1 MAGETAFPQLGRA
14 QWAPRWRT
22 ADAALLAIFAATL
35 FVSSTLLFLV
45 EPLVGKMLLPI
56 LGGTPAVWNTCVVF
70 FQIILVA
77 GYGYAHLSSTVL
89 GVRRQATMHQFVML
103 LPLLV
108 LPIVVVK
115 GTAPPSGD
123 NPVWW
128 LLWRLLVTVG
138 VPFFALSTT
147 APLLQRWFAGT
158 GHPAAT
164 DPYFLYAASNAGSLL
179 ALLAYPLLVEPQLAL
194 AEQSHAWAGGYLL
207 LVVLVTACA
216 AALLHARPQSPGGAA
231 GNVSAPAQ
239 ARCEA
244 RPTWWRRLRWVFM
257 AFIPSSLMLGVTTHI
272 TTDLAAVPLLWVI
285 PLALYLLTFIVVFAR
300 KPLLP
305 ASLMARIMPVC
316 LVVLATLFFTQL
328 PALRWLLIALH
339 LAAFFVIGVVCH
351 GRLAADRPAAAH
363 LTEYYLWMSVG
374 GGVGGLFNAIVAPLM
389 FVAVV
394 EYPLVM
400 MLACLALPTRATS
413 PNRENQSPE
422 RKRRVPVADFLLP
435 AALGLLTIA
444 VVLLLR
450 AVGWAETV
458 GMIVFGYIIPLLV
471 CYSFRRRPLRFA
483 FGFGALVAANLVHAS
498 LREGRL
504 LHIERNFFGVKQVLL
519 APDGRFRVLVHGGTV
534 HGSQSVDPARSGEP
548 TTYYHRHGPIGDVF
562 ALLRDKRPSHDPS
575 PQWGR
580 GQGEGDEPRMATLP
594 QPLPEREGGQG
605 IGSKTDR
612 PRVGVIGLG
621 AGTVACYAEPGDH
634 FTFYEIDPGVAR
646 LAADPRYFSYLGQCR
661 GTYDIVLGDGRLT
674 LAAAPRG
681 SYDLLILDAFSSDS
695 IPTHLV
701 TREALDLYVDKLAD
715 GGMLAFHVSNQYLRL
730 SPLLANL
737 AAQRGLV
744 CYGRADRTVSPED
757 KATGKTPSEY
767 VVMARRVGDVGLLAR
782 DGEYDEA
789 GASSHGSEDKA
800 GASSYAW
807 QRLGPNR
814 TAPVWTDQYS
824 NILSILR

>member
-14 QWAPRWRT
+14 QGAPRWRT
-22 ADAALLAIFAATL
+22 ADAAILAVFAATL

-70 FQIILVA
+70 FQIVLVA
-77 GYGYAHLSSTVL
+77 GYGYAHLTSTVL
-89 GVRRQATMHQFVML
+89 GIRRQATIHQFVML

-158 GHPAAT
+158 GHPAAA

-179 ALLAYPLLVEPQLAL
+179 ALLAYPLLVEPRLAL

-207 LVVLVTACA
+207 LVLLVTACA
-216 AALLHARPQSPGGAA
+216 AALLHARPQNAGVAV
-231 GNVSAPAQ
+231 GNVSVPAQ
-239 ARCEA
+239 SRCEA
-244 RPTWWRRLRWVFM
+244 RPTSWRRLWWVSM

-300 KPLLP
+300 RPVLPQRLMVRLLP
-305 ASLMARIMPVC
+305 VG
-316 LVVLATLFFTQL
+316 LVLLATLFFTPL
-328 PALRWLLIALH
+328 PALRWELIALH
-339 LAAFFVIGVVCH
+339 LAVFFVIGVVCH

-374 GGVGGLFNAIVAPLM
+374 GVVGGLFNAILAPLA
-389 FVAVV
+389 FDVV
-394 EYPLVM
+394 IEYPLAM
-400 MLACLALPTRATS
+400 MLACLALPGTLACTR
-413 PNRENQSPE
+413 RD
-422 RKRRVPVADFLLP
+422 RIRDFLVP
-435 AALGLLTIA
+435 AAFGLLTIA
-444 VVLLLR
+444 VVLFLR

-458 GMIVFGYIIPLLV
+458 GMIVFGYVVPMLV
-471 CYSFRRRPLRFA
+471 CYSFRHRPLRFA
-483 FGFGALVAANLVHAS
+483 FGFAALLAVNLVHAS
-498 LREGRL
+498 LREGRS
-504 LHIERNFFGVKQVLL
+504 LHIERNFFGVKRVLL
-519 APDGRFRVLVHGGTV
+519 AADGQFRVLVHGGTV
-534 HGSQSVDPARSGEP
+534 HGSQSVDPACAGEP

-562 ALLRDKRPSHDPS
+562 ALLR
-575 PQWGR
+575 
-580 GQGEGDEPRMATLP
+580 E
-594 QPLPEREGGQG
+594 
-605 IGSKTDR
+605 KTAD

-646 LAADPRYFSYLGQCR
+646 IAADPRYFSYLSQCR

-715 GGMLAFHVSNQYLRL
+715 GGVLAFHVSNQYLRL

-744 CYGRADRTVSPED
+744 CYGRADRAVSPED
-757 KATGKTPSEY
+757 KATGKTASEY
-767 VVMARRVGDVGLLAR
+767 VVMARRVGDVGTLA
-782 DGEYDEA
+782 EDER
-789 GASSHGSEDKA
+789 
-800 GASSYAW
+800 W